1 MGELKNQVVN
11 FVTDTQNQILG
22 LKILGWIAV
31 FLTPVWEILFAVG
44 ALLMTDLITG
54 IWASMKEKKKIKS
67 SRLRESVTKSASY
80 LIAISAAYVTQTFL
94 IHDALPII
102 HITSGLIGVTE
113 ILSIYENLSRISG
126 VPFANKLKEILQP
139 KKEEE
144 KDS

>member
-54 IWASMKEKKKIKS
+54 IWASIKEKKKVKS